1 MDNKGLISHV
11 NLRKYLIY
19 AKRFIKPKLSQMDQ
33 EKVTQFYIDMRRESS
48 VVGGIPI
55 SVRHIESVCR
65 MAEAFAKINLREYVH
80 TSDIDNSIEM
90 LLDSFL

>member
-1 MDNKGLISHV
+1 MENKALISHV

-33 EKVTQFYIDMRRESS
+33 EKVTQFYVDIRRESS

-65 MAEAFAKINLREYVH
+65 MAEAFAKINLREHVH
-80 TSDIDNSIEM
+80 TSDIDNAIEM